1 MENCGNTALSG
12 FLILKPDLLTLMQGG
27 QLPWV
32 PIFQGLNQKE
42 ISDNNS
48 VLSTSSYILLLTN
61 PPAVEIKLEQE
72 ENPGTPDHQT
82 SQENWTLP
90 AVQSACRMPSS
101 FQSGLSSPSSRR
113 ETGVTAESAQRQV
126 TFEDVA
132 VYFTEEQAAL
142 LDPNQRV
149 LYRDVM
155 VENYENVA
163 SLGGFLLPKP
173 ELIVRLER
181 GEGPWMSD
189 SQTVDDTLMT
199 NPDDF
204 QKNHMSPKFGKSFAD
219 KCKLL
224 RHQRVH
230 GGGLPYNCLESGKC
244 FLWKSDLASHK
255 IIHTG
260 KKPYICQECG
270 KCLSWKSAL
279 IRHRKLHK
287 GVMGEKL
294 HECLECGKCFSWKSD
309 LVRHERFHMREPL

>member
-1 MENCGNTALSG
+1 MENCGNAPLSG
-12 FLILKPDLLTLMQGG
+12 FLIPKPSLLTWMQGR

-42 ISDNNS
+42 ISDTSS
-48 VLSTSSYILLLTN
+48 VLSDSSYILLLTN
-61 PPAVEIKLEQE
+61 PPALEKKLEQV
-72 ENPGTPDHQT
+72 ENPVTPNHQT

-149 LYRDVM
+149 LYREVM

-189 SQTVDDTLMT
+189 SQTVADTLMT

-204 QKNHMSPKFGKSFAD
+204 QKNHVCPKFGKSFAD
-219 KCKLL
+219 KCKFLL
-224 RHQRVH
+224 HQRVH
-230 GGGLPYNCLESGKC
+230 REN
-244 FLWKSDLASHK
+244 
-255 IIHTG
+255 
-260 KKPYICQECG
+260 KPYKCLECG
-270 KCLSWKSAL
+270 KCFSRKSAL
-279 IRHRKLHK
+279 LKHQRLHTR
-287 GVMGEKL
+287 VMGGKL
-294 HECLECGKCFSWKSD
+294 HECLECGKCFSWKPD
-309 LVRHERFHMREPL
+309 LVRHQRFHMRELL